1 MSRQSLTKLVLVGSL
16 GLLAFFFAFA
26 FLAFLS
32 RGLRPSHTDF
42 VFAIS
47 HRTFRLTTVTW
58 LLLLALVLF
67 FSIRGLRRRNL
78 N

>member
-16 GLLAFFFAFA
+16 GLLVFLFAFA
-26 FLAFLS
+26 LLTLLS

-47 HRTFRLTTVTW
+47 HRTFKLTTVTC
-58 LLLLALVLF
+58 LVLLAVALF
-67 FSIRGLRRRNL
+67 FSIRGLWRRKL